1 MNPDGDPTKVEETIE
16 DFPEEVVFSV
26 GDLREYYEAFATRDP
41 RIKEFVERITDQ
53 VVSMDYQPLHSF
65 QISEE

>member
-41 RIKEFVERITDQ
+41 RIKEFVERITD
-53 VVSMDYQPLHSF
+53 
-65 QISEE
+65 